1 MEIGNAPDSLS
12 INAGVLGHF
21 FGVAI
26 ISSVPFFPTTHR
38 NKSKTYASNS
48 LFMLDPIVLLYTSL
62 PIQELCKWTELT
74 SKFQGLAHSTAAFNW
89 Q

>member
-1 MEIGNAPDSLS
+1 MEIGNASDSLS
-12 INAGVLGHF
+12 INAGVLGHL

-26 ISSVPFFPTTHR
+26 ISSVPFLPMTHR
-38 NKSKTYASNS
+38 KKSRTYASKS
-48 LFMLDPIVLLYTSL
+48 LFMLEPIVLLYTSL
-62 PIQELCKWTELT
+62 PSQELCKWTELT